1 MMRRPSRATRT
12 DTLFPYTPRV
22 RSPGDLGKPILEHQQ
37 STMVAI
43 DPADQERQQ
52 AEAAER
58 DRQLAELKA
67 ARESGVL
74 VQGRQGSGGGDA
86 VSVTAA
92 PSAPT
97 DQATAPKLALDAT
110 NDPNAQG
117 RKADFVANLDPRG
130 DVNPHALTPPP
141 SPSIGRAHV

>member
-1 MMRRPSRATRT
+1 MIRRQPRSKRT
-12 DTLFPYTPRV
+12 DTLFPYTTLF
-22 RSPGDLGKPILEHQQ
+22 RS
-37 STMVAI
+37 
-43 DPADQERQQ
+43 ADQERQQ

-110 NDPNAQG
+110 TEPNAQG
-117 RKADFVANLDPRG
+117 RKADLDRKS
-130 DVNPHALTPPP
+130 V
-141 SPSIGRAHV
+141 V

>member
-1 MMRRPSRATRT
+1 
-12 DTLFPYTPRV
+12 
-22 RSPGDLGKPILEHQQ
+22 
-37 STMVAI
+37 MVAI

-86 VSVTAA
+86 VAVTAA

-97 DQATAPKLALDAT
+97 HQATAPKLALDAT
-110 NDPNAQG
+110 NDTHAQG
-117 RKADFVANLDPRG
+117 HTGGVVAKPNINENARG
-130 DVNPHALTPPP
+130 REK
-141 SPSIGRAHV
+141 GR

>member
-1 MMRRPSRATRT
+1 MRISDWSSDVCSSDLGPP
-12 DTLFPYTPRV
+12 L
-22 RSPGDLGKPILEHQQ
+22 PGDLGKPILEHQQ

-74 VQGRQGSGGGDA
+74 VQGRQGSGGGEG
-86 VSVTAA
+86 VSVKAA

-97 DQATAPKLALDAT
+97 DKATAP
-110 NDPNAQG
+110 
-117 RKADFVANLDPRG
+117 R
-130 DVNPHALTPPP
+130 
-141 SPSIGRAHV
+141 IGRGSCRGRGGQDEEIP